1 MAWANFI
8 QMLHFILLLLC
19 FFLTKTLFVSV
30 DRFHFGTL
38 QDFKA
43 KASQTFLS
51 YSLPLGISSLSIV
64 CRLIIIYFLNLLMI
78 CSSSNTIDDDDNSTT
93 KYSMEV
99 VAMGTGSK
107 CIGRNRMNNQGKNL
121 VQLKESY
128 NCLKKLEMQT
138 INFKLWKSHQIIIH
152 RNVVFVIDYYAI
164 YE

>member
-1 MAWANFI
+1 MF
-8 QMLHFILLLLC
+8 
-19 FFLTKTLFVSV
+19 FFLTKTLFASV

-38 QDFKA
+38 QDFNA

-64 CRLIIIYFLNLLMI
+64 CRLIMIYFLNLLMI

-121 VQLKESY
+121 VQLKEPY

-138 INFKLWKSHQIIIH
+138 INLKL
-152 RNVVFVIDYYAI
+152 
-164 YE
+164 

>member
-1 MAWANFI
+1 
-8 QMLHFILLLLC
+8 
-19 FFLTKTLFVSV
+19 
-30 DRFHFGTL
+30 
-38 QDFKA
+38 
-43 KASQTFLS
+43 
-51 YSLPLGISSLSIV
+51 
-64 CRLIIIYFLNLLMI
+64 MI

-121 VQLKESY
+121 VQLKEPY

>member
-1 MAWANFI
+1 MF
-8 QMLHFILLLLC
+8 
-19 FFLTKTLFVSV
+19 FFLTKTLFASV

-64 CRLIIIYFLNLLMI
+64 CRLIMIYFLNLLMI
-78 CSSSNTIDDDDNSTT
+78 FSSSNTIDDDDNSTT

-121 VQLKESY
+121 VQLKEPY
-128 NCLKKLEMQT
+128 NCLKKFGDADHK
-138 INFKLWKSHQIIIH
+138 FKAVKESSNNYSQKCCVC
-152 RNVVFVIDYYAI
+152 N
-164 YE
+164 